1 MQAYKEGTGTAAD
14 VGVTK
19 VDDRT
24 FRITGI
30 NPVPHVPAMMTYQA
44 VVPAPKALA
53 ENNKQ
58 HWADTLD
65 GFRSSGPF
73 VLKTWEHNKFLLW
86 EQNQYYNG
94 PFKPGIVRVKSIMG
108 DGTNWFAAWQNHEI
122 DMMPNLDPAQLAIVR
137 SDPSLNPLL
146 HWWLD
151 PKPEYFTFDT
161 LHPPFDNQKVR
172 MALAKSI
179 DRDTL
184 CNQVLNGTET
194 ANYSML
200 TPGFPGYNPDLKTI
214 QAYDV
219 PAAQQLLADGGYPG
233 GKDASGKQLT
243 ITVTFRNVDPYVEF
257 AKEQWETN
265 LGVKVNVVQVE
276 NSVFRKM
283 RTDKT
288 MQIFHNFYEYDFM
301 DPANLLTAL
310 WRSDGKTGAPQ
321 AAWVNPQFD
330 DLVTQAGKE
339 PDSAKRLGLFQ
350 QAEKILVSEAAAVF
364 LATQNIFGVWFPYI
378 SGIHPNAKG
387 EIAYRYLDVSRFQMY
402 ITKDVDKYRTQTL

>member
-1 MQAYKEGTGTAAD
+1 
-14 VGVTK
+14 
-19 VDDRT
+19 
-24 FRITGI
+24 
-30 NPVPHVPAMMTYQA
+30 
-44 VVPAPKALA
+44 
-53 ENNKQ
+53 
-58 HWADTLD
+58 
-65 GFRSSGPF
+65 
-73 VLKTWEHNKFLLW
+73 
-86 EQNQYYNG
+86 
-94 PFKPGIVRVKSIMG
+94 
-108 DGTNWFAAWQNHEI
+108 
-122 DMMPNLDPAQLAIVR
+122 
-137 SDPSLNPLL
+137 
-146 HWWLD
+146 
-151 PKPEYFTFDT
+151 
-161 LHPPFDNQKVR
+161 

-194 ANYSML
+194 PNYSML
-200 TPGFPGYNPDLKTI
+200 TPGFPGYNPDLKSI

-219 PAAQQLLADGGYPG
+219 PAAQQLLADAGYPG

-243 ITVTFRNVDPYVEF
+243 FTLTFRNVDPYVEF

-288 MQIFHNFYEYDFM
+288 MQIFHNFYEYDYM

-339 PDSAKRLGLFQ
+339 PDSAKRLDLFQ

-378 SGIHPNAKG
+378 SGIKPNSKG

-402 ITKDVDKYRTQTL
+402 INNQVDKYRTQTL